1 MCGIAGFIDLWD
13 KRAPRSRDERKAIL
27 ENMCDVIRYRG
38 PDDSGSLLNDGV
50 ALGMRRLSI
59 IDLAGGHQPISGED
73 GLATV
78 VFNGEIYNFLELQ
91 PQLEERGHKFRTRS
105 DTEAIVHAYEEY
117 GTACVDYLRGMF
129 AFALWDDRNRRLFMA
144 RDRAG
149 EKPLYYTLTPTG
161 TLVFGSELKSLLEHP
176 GIKRETSAESLDAY
190 FSLGYVPDPL
200 SIFGDIK
207 KLPPGHFLIFSNGR
221 IEIKQYWDFTYE
233 SNGDRLRED
242 DYLEGLRS
250 LLDEAVKIRLVSDVP
265 LGAFLSGGIDSSTVV
280 ALMASHMGQPVK
292 TFSIG
297 FLEDSYNELK
307 YARLTAKKF
316 GTEHHE
322 FFVTPEI
329 CDVVDELTW
338 HFDEPFADSS
348 AIPTYMVSKLAR
360 EHVTVVLSGD
370 GGDELFAGY
379 TRYVTERKRRKYG
392 LLPRR
397 FRQGLM
403 EPLSRTLPHGA
414 WGRNFLHNVALDP
427 IDRYFDNVSIFTGLN
442 KSSLYTAD
450 FFAQLGDNDKHAAA
464 RFQEFG
470 DNVGTNAL
478 LDALLYIDSKTYLP
492 GDILTKVDR
501 MSMAV
506 SLEARVPLLD
516 HKLIDFVTRIPASMK
531 MAGLETKH
539 LFKRAVA
546 DLVPDE
552 ILTRPKQGFGVPIQ
566 QWINLQLRERIRDT
580 LTDSRFRQRGIISPQ
595 YTDVLLDEHERGR
608 RDHSM
613 ALWSLL
619 MLELWYQAFVD
630 GGYGRA
636 KSQSGEFTIDPG
648 NHARAESAHIEEWE
662 REEIRRSS
670 IESAYTAKTL
680 LRYSEP
686 DIDRYL
692 KASAETI
699 YPLEYSHYLLGDVA
713 GKTILDFGCGA
724 GKSSV
729 LLAKRG
735 AKVIAMDISE
745 PIMHVA
751 RNRLTQNDVFTK
763 VDFINCSAHNIPLA
777 DESVDVVFGIAILH
791 HLHLQLVSREV
802 FRILKKGGRA
812 IFQEPVRNSKVIK
825 LLRGLIPYQAED
837 VSPFE
842 RPLTDEELADFAQL
856 FSQYH
861 TKAFTLP
868 YINLIGILPLAN
880 RLVSPLQR
888 FDGAVLRR
896 FPSLDYYATIRV
908 IEMVK

>member
-1 MCGIAGFIDLWD
+1 MCGIAGFIDFWD
-13 KRAPRSRDERKAIL
+13 HHSTLDGEERRAIL
-27 ENMCDVIRYRG
+27 ANMCEVIRYRG
-38 PDDSGSLLNDGV
+38 PDDEGSLLKEGV

-73 GLATV
+73 GSVTI
-78 VFNGEIYNFLELQ
+78 VFNGEIYNFQELQ
-91 PQLEERGHKFRTRS
+91 ERLESLGHKFRTRS
-105 DTEAIVHAYEEY
+105 DTEAIVHAYEQY
-117 GTACVDYLRGMF
+117 GTACVDHLRGMF
-129 AFALWDDRNRRLFMA
+129 AFAIWDAKRQSLLMA

-161 TLVFGSELKSLLEHP
+161 TLVFGSELKSVLEHP
-176 GIKRETSAESLDAY
+176 DVSRTTSAESLDAY

-200 SIFGDIK
+200 SIFKDIK
-207 KLPPGHFLIFSNGR
+207 KLPPGHLLTFTNGKMQVR
-221 IEIKQYWDFTYE
+221 EYWDFTYE
-233 SNGDRLRED
+233 TNSHHRREE
-242 DYLEGLRS
+242 DYLEELRA
-250 LLDEAVKIRLVSDVP
+250 LLDEAVRIRLVSDVP
-265 LGAFLSGGIDSSTVV
+265 LGAFLSGGVDSSTVV
-280 ALMASHMGQPVK
+280 AFMARHMNQPVK

-297 FLEDSYNELK
+297 FLEDSYSELR
-307 YARLTAKKF
+307 YARQAAKKF
-316 GTEHHE
+316 GTDHHE

-329 CDVVDELTW
+329 CNVVDELAW

-348 AIPTYMVSKLAR
+348 AIPTYVVSKLAR

-379 TRYVTERKRRKYG
+379 TRYVTERKRRKFG

-397 FRQGLM
+397 LRQGLM
-403 EPLSRTLPHGA
+403 EPISRTLPHGA

-442 KSSLYTAD
+442 KRSLYTPD
-450 FFAQLGDNDKHAAA
+450 FASALGKDSQVGMT
-464 RFQEFG
+464 FQEYG
-470 DNVGTNAL
+470 DNVSTNAL
-478 LDALLYIDSKTYLP
+478 LDAMLYIDSKTYLP

-531 MAGLETKH
+531 MTGLEQKH

-546 DLVPDE
+546 DLVPE
-552 ILTRPKQGFGVPIQ
+552 EVLTRPKQGFGVPIQ
-566 QWINLQLRERIRDT
+566 QWINEQLRERIRDT
-580 LTDSRFRQRGIISPQ
+580 LTDVRFRQRGIISPR

-613 ALWSLL
+613 ALWALL
-619 MLELWYQAFVD
+619 MLELWYQVFVD
-630 GGYGRA
+630 ETRQHAGVRRD
-636 KSQSGEFTIDPG
+636 SFVIDQDS
-648 NHARAESAHIEEWE
+648 HIRAERGHIQEWE
-662 REEIRRSS
+662 HEEIRRSS
-670 IESAYTAKTL
+670 IESAYTARGVL
-680 LRYSEP
+680 HYSDS
-686 DIDRYL
+686 DINRYL
-692 KASAETI
+692 HASADTI
-699 YPLEYSHYLLGDVA
+699 YPLEYSHFLAGDLE
-713 GKTILDFGCGA
+713 GKTVLDFGCGT

-735 AKVIAMDISE
+735 ARVIGLDISE

-751 RNRLTQNDVFTK
+751 RERLGQNGVSNH
-763 VDFINCSAHNIPLA
+763 VGFINGSAHNLPLA
-777 DESVDVVFGIAILH
+777 DESIDLVFGIAILH
-791 HLHLQLVSREV
+791 HLHLQLVSREI
-802 FRILKKGGRA
+802 FRILRKGGRA

-842 RPLTDEELADFAQL
+842 RPLTDEELADFAHP
-856 FSQYH
+856 FSEYR

-868 YINLIGILPLAN
+868 YINLIGILPFAN
-880 RLVSPLQR
+880 KLLTPLQR
-888 FDGAVLRR
+888 LDGAVLRK
-896 FPSLDYYATIRV
+896 FPSLDYYATVRV